1 MNDLSKHQNQIR
13 FFKLSGSKHSDNV
26 PTSNY
31 KWGTAIVITR
41 DSSSITVVLFPET
54 TGTPVINYWL
64 RISDS
69 WTGWKNFT
77 TTWNSNRVKY
87 YIITT
92 TDAKYKEAFEEW
104 YLNVEEHT
112 ACIVHIYAGW
122 EKIIVGFKSDNS
134 YGAFASIAYD
144 ESNISMFC
152 KIYDKK
158 FKY

>member
-1 MNDLSKHQNQIR
+1 M
-13 FFKLSGSKHSDNV
+13 V
-26 PTSNY
+26 Y
-31 KWGTAIVITR
+31 KAII
-41 DSSSITVVLFPET
+41 IL
-54 TGTPVINYWL
+54 IL
-64 RISDS
+64 
-69 WTGWKNFT
+69 
-77 TTWNSNRVKY
+77 NSNRVKY

-92 TDAKYKEAFEEW
+92 TDVKYKEAFEEW

-112 ACIVHIYAGW
+112 ACIVYIYAGW

>member
-1 MNDLSKHQNQIR
+1 MVYKAIIILILNSKPISTIDTNDILSDAMNDLSKHQNQIR

-41 DSSSITVVLFPET
+41 DSSSITVLLFPET

-77 TTWNSNRVKY
+77 TT
-87 YIITT
+87 
-92 TDAKYKEAFEEW
+92 
-104 YLNVEEHT
+104 
-112 ACIVHIYAGW
+112 
-122 EKIIVGFKSDNS
+122 
-134 YGAFASIAYD
+134 
-144 ESNISMFC
+144 
-152 KIYDKK
+152 
-158 FKY
+158 

>member
-1 MNDLSKHQNQIR
+1 M
-13 FFKLSGSKHSDNV
+13 V
-26 PTSNY
+26 Y
-31 KWGTAIVITR
+31 KAII
-41 DSSSITVVLFPET
+41 IL
-54 TGTPVINYWL
+54 IL
-64 RISDS
+64 
-69 WTGWKNFT
+69 
-77 TTWNSNRVKY
+77 NSNRVKY

-92 TDAKYKEAFEEW
+92 TDTKYKEAFEEW

-112 ACIVHIYAGW
+112 ACIVYIYAGW
-122 EKIIVGFKSDNS
+122 EKIIVGFKSDNR